1 MIILL
6 FIFFILFDRNYFYL
20 IDNPY
25 VEGRWILRRTNDKK
39 IENTFSF
46 LDIYQNNIV
55 KIKTIRNGII
65 NTKISRTGFIS
76 FIKKKNTF
84 INKFINEIDNEYDI
98 IIIVNN
104 VNSYSYSI
112 LGLEI
117 PQIRYQQNTNYNVI
131 KRINVKQKKNI
142 MYIVDLDNKNYYLFD
157 LNTNNIKLPYIEIS
171 ITTLILTELFD
182 SFIKFII
189 NYKK

>member
-1 MIILL
+1 MNVLL
-6 FIFFILFDRNYFYL
+6 FAFFIIFNKSYCYL

-25 VEGRWILRRTNDKK
+25 VEGRWILRKTNDKK

-182 SFIKFII
+182 SFIKFVI
-189 NYKK
+189 NYKE